1 MSQEQFE
8 YEVMRE
14 EYEELPP
21 HKRPGYGERMMEWA
35 EDIFDRTKEPSCND

>member
-14 EYEELPP
+14 EYEEL
-21 HKRPGYGERMMEWA
+21 RMMEWA
-35 EDIFDRTKEPSCND
+35 EDIIDRTREDQTDERV